1 MAVGNGVIAAGQDG
15 ACCVMKYKRST
26 QEEETKATVKE
37 GEALYWIVASI
48 CIQVQ
53 AFSNVVAVAIL
64 LFCFFVVAGN
74 REQKPDVRQRVR
86 KGQKSGKDEGAGSDL
101 KEVRDDVSVA
111 SVAEVS
117 SDLNPQ
123 DPLQK
128 VVRFSSDMSLLL
140 TGGTDGHIRVWEVN
154 IVLLCS

>member
-1 MAVGNGVIAAGQDG
+1 MLFIAG
-15 ACCVMKYKRST
+15 K
-26 QEEETKATVKE
+26 KE
-37 GEALYWIVASI
+37 HNAE
-48 CIQVQ
+48 
-53 AFSNVVAVAIL
+53 
-64 LFCFFVVAGN
+64 
-74 REQKPDVRQRVR
+74 VRQRVR
-86 KGQKSGKDEGAGSDL
+86 KGQKSEKDEGAGSDL

-128 VVRFSSDMSLLL
+128 VVRFSADMSLLL

-154 IVLLCS
+154 FLPPPALTDDWCLVASNYVADFNICKNLYC

>member
-1 MAVGNGVIAAGQDG
+1 MHTSPSIFS
-15 ACCVMKYKRST
+15 CCCCCHF
-26 QEEETKATVKE
+26 
-37 GEALYWIVASI
+37 IV
-48 CIQVQ
+48 
-53 AFSNVVAVAIL
+53 FVVVV
-64 LFCFFVVAGN
+64 VVAGN

-111 SVAEVS
+111 SMAEVS

-154 IVLLCS
+154 IALLCSYTIAGLL

>member
-1 MAVGNGVIAAGQDG
+1 M
-15 ACCVMKYKRST
+15 
-26 QEEETKATVKE
+26 
-37 GEALYWIVASI
+37 
-48 CIQVQ
+48 
-53 AFSNVVAVAIL
+53 L
-64 LFCFFVVAGN
+64 LLLPFYCFFFVVVVAGN

-111 SVAEVS
+111 SMAEVS

-154 IVLLCS
+154 IVLLSSETIAGLL